1 MKTYAGM
8 VPPIPYFGAKGKM
21 APLIVPLLPKHRHY
35 VEVFGG
41 SLAVL
46 FAKPP
51 SYMETVNDL
60 DSQLM
65 TFWRVLRDR
74 FEEFEWLCAATPHA
88 RAEMS
93 LHPST
98 VDKLDEPTRELLEEV
113 HRYTDELYE
122 RYDTLD
128 GVTMTLVDK
137 LADLY
142 ERLSKVD
149 DELEVARRVWSR
161 LTQGRMGKMDG
172 GPSNW
177 RYRVD
182 TSVGPIQSYLDRGV
196 DRLHPAAKRLR
207 RVSIENLPAL
217 EIIDKYGGSGDV
229 CLYIDPPYLGDTRD
243 NDAVYR
249 YEMAT
254 PEEHA
259 ELAAA
264 LSNVEA
270 SVVVSGYRSELYDSL
285 YEGWYTEEWAT
296 STTQGGKGKATCE
309 VLWSNRPLGN
319 RVQLSMFDYLSEE

>member
-1 MKTYAGM
+1 MKTYPGM

-21 APLIVPLLPKHRHY
+21 APMIVGLLPKHKHY

-51 SYMETVNDL
+51 SYMETVNDI
-60 DSQLM
+60 DHQLM
-65 TFWRVLRDR
+65 TFWRVVRDR
-74 FEEFEWLCAATPHA
+74 FDEFEWVCATTPHA
-88 RAEMS
+88 RDEMK
-93 LHPST
+93 LHPSD
-98 VDKLDEPTRELLEEV
+98 VDEVRDLADEV
-113 HRYTDELYE
+113 HRLAEELRE

-137 LADLY
+137 LQDLTD
-142 ERLSKVD
+142 RLSTTD
-149 DELEVARRVWSR
+149 SELEVARRVWSR
-161 LTQGRMGKMDG
+161 LIQGRMGKMDG

-182 TSVGPIQSYLDRGV
+182 TSVGPIQAYLNRGV
-196 DRLHPAAKRLR
+196 DRLHATARRLR

-217 EIIDKYGGSGDV
+217 EIIAKYGGSRDV
-229 CLYIDPPYLGDTRD
+229 CLYIDPPYLADTRD
-243 NDAVYR
+243 NDDVYR

-254 PEEHA
+254 PEEHT
-259 ELAAA
+259 ELAGA

-296 STTQGGKGKATCE
+296 STTQGGAGKATCE

-319 RVQLSMFDYLSEE
+319 RVQTSLSDFLTEG